1 MRKTSNFSTLKKD
14 IKMSDKR
21 IISGLQKLTLLDYP
35 GKLAC
40 TVFTAGCNFAC
51 PFCHNAMLIDPESA
65 NYSDVDAEKV
75 LAFLK
80 KRTATLE
87 GVCITGGE
95 PLLFNEIFDFIKEVK
110 KLGFPVKLDT
120 NGSFPDRLIQ
130 LVEEKLIDYVAMD
143 IKNSPDKYLATSGI
157 SSPLVLEK
165 VKQSVDFLLQKKI
178 DFEFRTTVVAPL
190 HTPSDFIQIGQWI
203 KGADKYFLQPFT
215 NSGNILNLDMDLKAL
230 PQEELEQC
238 LSNVQK
244 FVPNASIRGQ

>member
-1 MRKTSNFSTLKKD
+1 
-14 IKMSDKR
+14 MSDKR

-51 PFCHNAMLIDPESA
+51 PFCHNAMLIDPASA

-80 KRTATLE
+80 KRTGTLE

-95 PLLFNEIFDFIKEVK
+95 PLLFAEIIDFIKEVK
-110 KLGFPVKLDT
+110 KLGFAIKLDT

-130 LVEEKLIDYVAMD
+130 VVEDKLIDYVAMD
-143 IKNSPDKYLATSGI
+143 IKNSPEKYLATAGI
-157 SSPLVLEK
+157 SSQLVFDK
-165 VKQSVDFLLQKKI
+165 VKESVNYLLQKKI
-178 DFEFRTTVVAPL
+178 DFEFRTTVVSPL
-190 HTPSDFIQIGQWI
+190 HTPSDFIKIGEWI
-203 KGADKYFLQPFT
+203 KGADKYFLQQFT
-215 NSGNILNLDMDLKAL
+215 DSGNILNLDMNLKAL

-238 LSNVQK
+238 LSNVQT